1 MILIYEQTKSFPK
14 EELYGI
20 TSQLRRAAVSI
31 PTNIAEGANRNY
43 KKEKKAS
50 SRAVAP
56 DPQQRIDMIA
66 EAAYFIA
73 EKHGFDPRRTTQDW
87 QQAERQVDEMLESE

>member
-1 MILIYEQTKSFPK
+1 MGKKSEK
-14 EELYGI
+14 EKSKKDKEKKKLGKKNKK
-20 TSQLRRAAVSI
+20 S
-31 PTNIAEGANRNY
+31 G